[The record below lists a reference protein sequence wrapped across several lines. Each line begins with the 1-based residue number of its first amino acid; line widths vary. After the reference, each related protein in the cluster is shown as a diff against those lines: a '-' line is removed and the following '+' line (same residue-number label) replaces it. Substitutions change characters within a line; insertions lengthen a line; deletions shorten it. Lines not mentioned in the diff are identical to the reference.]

1 MRYEVK
7 KGGRTYMATTD
18 PKATYP
24 PEVERSMQ
32 RAGYEIFVD
41 GKKKRRASGAGDA

>member
-1 MRYEVK
+1 MRYEIRK
-7 KGGRTYMATTD
+7 DGRVYMTTTD

-32 RAGYEIFVD
+32 RAGYEICVD
-41 GKKKRRASGAGDA
+41 GKKKRRVSGAGDS